1 MVHFRNSIKICK
13 HVHKYVQMV
22 IIKVR
27 IYVCLVM
34 KLVLRAK
41 IKVRI
46 HVWAAYKSDY
56 TNITPKTLEFVKQIV
71 VLDIIMMN
79 IIVKL
84 VILNAIHAQIHQINH
99 ALVV

>member
-1 MVHFRNSIKICK
+1 MVHIQTSIKTCK
-13 HVHKYVQMV
+13 HVHNYVQMV
-22 IIKVR
+22 IIKVM

-34 KLVLRAK
+34 KLVLCAK

-46 HVWAAYKSDY
+46 HVWAAYKPDY
-56 TNITPKTLEFVKQIV
+56 INITPKTLEFVKQIV

-84 VILNAIHAQIHQINH
+84 VICTFSKFN
-99 ALVV
+99 